1 MPPLFALP
9 QKRYSRKMLISV
21 RKIAFVLATKKLGF
35 LLTFFLHMLY
45 HMLYKTT

>member
-9 QKRYSRKMLISV
+9 PKKYSRGMLISV
-21 RKIAFVLATKKLGF
+21 RKITFVLATKKLGF